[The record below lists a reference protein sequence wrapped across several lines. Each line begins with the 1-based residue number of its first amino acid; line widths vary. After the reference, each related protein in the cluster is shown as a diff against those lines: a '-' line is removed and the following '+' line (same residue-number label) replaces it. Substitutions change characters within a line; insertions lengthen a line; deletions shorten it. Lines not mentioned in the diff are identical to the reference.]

1 MCVLAD
7 YCLILIS
14 TKKTPLYLNSTW
26 CYDFMKTL
34 LVLEIACVKQNPRLP
49 TLFDLHHIEFLG
61 HLFLHLYLK
70 LETSPKP
77 HLHLFKNSETW

>member
-14 TKKTPLYLNSTW
+14 TKQTPLHLNSTW
-26 CYDFMKTL
+26 CYDFMQPL
-34 LVLEIACVKQNPRLP
+34 LVLEIACVKQNPSSP
-49 TLFDLHHIEFLG
+49 TLFDLHHIEFLD